1 MSETSSKLLC
11 QTLNTAL
18 RTLVLRD
25 SPPVKIPQHVLS
37 LQKDILK
44 ELNKIDGSNGARFSL
59 VEMGC
64 PQQQIHKVEEDAYEV
79 FVKVQFPFKLTPIRD
94 EVRPGFVMLYAGDKV
109 NHPTVYQ
116 GFVFRELIGSW
127 LMGISTPKLSS
138 MLRLDASTAQV
149 EAPQTGVHLTWLPVI
164 EFQHSDWQ
172 LPCPWLTE
180 SHDLKPDLAAYRWYA
195 VPQVTTPFEH
205 RSFMVWAPELERR
218 LMAAH
223 PHSRGV
229 LRLLMSTCTKN
240 QNIMRIKI
248 KGLDDAIRAV
258 ILQELPRLPC
268 DLDTCCI
275 AVFETLVNHIERGSV
290 PRYLTPN
297 VNMFHF
303 NDLVTLERYH
313 QKLKSTFQSLKAFR
327 EEALAEER
335 GEEVYKKDER
345 NSDDEERYK
354 YIYVDDKGRRYEFDQ
369 TDSSDEDE
377 SWSAYV
383 LRIFDVLEY

>member
-1 MSETSSKLLC
+1 M
-11 QTLNTAL
+11 
-18 RTLVLRD
+18 
-25 SPPVKIPQHVLS
+25 
-37 LQKDILK
+37 
-44 ELNKIDGSNGARFSL
+44 
-59 VEMGC
+59 
-64 PQQQIHKVEEDAYEV
+64 
-79 FVKVQFPFKLTPIRD
+79 QFPFKLTPIRD

-109 NHPTVYQ
+109 KHPTVFQ
-116 GFVFRELIGSW
+116 GFVFRELIGFW
-127 LMGISTPKLSS
+127 LRGISTPKLLS

-149 EAPQTGVHLTWLPVI
+149 EAPQTRGVQVTWLPVI

-180 SHDLKPDLAAYRWYA
+180 SHDLKPDLPAYRWYA

-205 RSFMVWAPELERR
+205 RSFMVWAPELEHS

-258 ILQELPRLPC
+258 ILQELPRLPR

-275 AVFETLVNHIERGSV
+275 AVFETLVNHIGRGIV

-297 VNMFHF
+297 DNMFHF

-313 QKLKSTFQSLKAFR
+313 QQLKSTFQSLKAFK

-354 YIYVDDKGRRYEFDQ
+354 SIYVDDKGRRHEFDQ

-383 LRIFDVLEY
+383 LRMFGVLEY